1 MKEEHI
7 RPARLFDRYL
17 EIALDDA
24 KELLSG
30 ATEFDDVA
38 CPGCAAAGVT
48 ERFDRHGFEYRCCAE
63 CRSLYLSPR
72 PSEAQ
77 LGRFYST
84 SKAVAYFATHFYKE
98 TEDAR
103 RRELVRPKAEM
114 TAEWARRL
122 GATDCLVDVGA
133 GYGTYLE
140 ETRALGVFD
149 QLRAVEPAARLAAVC
164 RDKGFDVIELP
175 AEAISEP
182 VGATCCTCFEVLEHV
197 HDPLRLLGALKRIVR
212 PGGMVLF
219 TTLTAS
225 GFDIVELWR
234 ESKSVMPPSHLNLLT
249 TTGLRRLVERA
260 GLELVDLSTPGRL
273 DVDILAN
280 ALRDRPELPV
290 SRFARQIVEA
300 PEPVRQRFQRFLQH
314 SELSSHVRVVA
325 RHPDGDAST

>member
-1 MKEEHI
+1 MKEEQI

-17 EIALDDA
+17 EIALEDA
-24 KELLSG
+24 RELLAEAS
-30 ATEFDDVA
+30 EFDEVA
-38 CPGCAAAGVT
+38 CPGCTAAGVT
-48 ERFDRHGFEYRCCAE
+48 ERFTRHGFENRCCAE

-72 PSEAQ
+72 PSASQ
-77 LGRFYST
+77 RDRFYST

-103 RRELVRPKAEM
+103 RRELVRPKAAM

-122 GATDCLVDVGA
+122 AATGCLADIGS

-140 ETRALGVFD
+140 ETRELGVFD
-149 QLRAVEPAARLAAVC
+149 ELLAVEPAARLAGVC
-164 RDKGFDVIELP
+164 REKGFRVIEQP
-175 AEAISEP
+175 AEAIAETVNAS
-182 VGATCCTCFEVLEHV
+182 CCTCFEVLEHV
-197 HDPLRLLGALKRIVR
+197 HDPLRLLGALKWIVR

-234 ESKSVMPPSHLNLLT
+234 ESKSVMPPSHLNLLST
-249 TTGLRRLVERA
+249 GGLRRLVERA

-280 ALRDRPELPV
+280 ALRDRPELQV
-290 SRFARQIVEA
+290 SRFSREILAA
-300 PEPVRQRFQRFLQH
+300 PESVRQRFQQFLQD

-325 RHPDGDAST
+325 RRPGGDSSA